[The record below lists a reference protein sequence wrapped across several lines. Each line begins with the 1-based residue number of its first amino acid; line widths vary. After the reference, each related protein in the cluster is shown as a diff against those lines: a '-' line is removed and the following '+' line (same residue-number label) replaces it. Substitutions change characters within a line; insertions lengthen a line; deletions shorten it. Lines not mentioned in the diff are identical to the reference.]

1 MKIKTDKVQTWARV
15 YWRTDPRN
23 NPDELGNRIVNFV
36 GKDEA
41 DIRLQLDYYIGH
53 NGIVK
58 CEVVKPE
65 ERPNETQSID

>member
-1 MKIKTDKVQTWARV
+1 MTDRVQTWAKM

-23 NPDELGNRIVNFV
+23 NPDELGNRVVRFV
-36 GKDEA
+36 GKSEE

-58 CEVVKPE
+58 CEVVKPKE
-65 ERPNETQSID
+65 KSNETQSTD

>member
-1 MKIKTDKVQTWARV
+1 MTDKVQTWAKM

-23 NPDELGNRIVNFV
+23 NRDQLGNRIVHFV
-36 GKDEA
+36 GKSEA

-58 CEVVKPE
+58 CEVVKPKE
-65 ERPNETQSID
+65 ESDETQSTD